1 MAENENM
8 KEFTPE
14 ETTNQEPETNVAP
27 QEPKK
32 ELWLIRKW
40 KALKF
45 WQKALVISI
54 LAAGSVAGI
63 YKLIKSKPEVVAE
76 AIEQVA
82 ENPEVV
88 SEVVDGVEVT
98 TF

>member
-14 ETTNQEPETNVAP
+14 ETTNQELDT
-27 QEPKK
+27 KK

-40 KALKF
+40 KSLKF

-63 YKLIKSKPEVVAE
+63 YRLIKSKPEAVAE
-76 AIEQVA
+76 AIEQVTDNA
-82 ENPEVV
+82 DVV
-88 SEVVDGVEVT
+88 SEVVDGVEAAAN
-98 TF
+98 